1 MASSTPFRPVARSL
15 RDLAGE
21 EYVAAACEARAALTG
36 EERGALL
43 ALAEQPVECYPEVL
57 HARLLSLLPR
67 VGQALCQEVS
77 SARGASSQAF
87 ASATQAARAPVSGLG
102 WYRVGEDGRLYL
114 TTKSEHYHTPLGHSF
129 PGYRLLEIA
138 RQVGIPNAT
147 HNSTR
152 GHLTRRLEEELVR
165 VANGIEDGASLDAV
179 LACERLDCPNRVLN
193 LETGSL
199 AMEAAVKLLLARF
212 YRVQEDAPGPR
223 YQGRVPV
230 FLVMASDD
238 GDPQANYHGTTVL
251 TQLLRGM
258 WPDLAEALRQH
269 GLYQVHAIRCNH
281 LGDLEDAFTRWER
294 PPYKLAGFL
303 HEIVMMNY
311 GARLLTREFLQRAY
325 ALCAA
330 HDVPAVADEIQSCL
344 WAPKLF
350 LFREYGLRPSCVA
363 VGKGFPGGEYPASR
377 LLFSAA
383 LDSLPLFGALVTNGQ
398 EELASLAYLVTMAW
412 AKANA
417 EATRTIGERYE
428 ARLRELAAAH
438 PGVIAEIP
446 GQRHLC
452 GIAFHELATA
462 RAFVKQLNE
471 GGLDVSTQTYK
482 ADCPPVVL
490 TKLPLIA
497 SDEVVDFVIGRM
509 AGALAA
515 LHQERARAL

>member
-1 MASSTPFRPVARSL
+1 MASSTAFRPVARSL
-15 RDLAGE
+15 QDLAGE
-21 EYVAAACEARAALTG
+21 EYVAAVCEARAALAG
-36 EERGALL
+36 EEREALL
-43 ALAEQPVECYPEVL
+43 ALAAQPVECYPEAF
-57 HARLLSLLPR
+57 HARLVSLLPR
-67 VGQALCQEVS
+67 VGQVLGRETT

-87 ASATQAARAPVSGLG
+87 SSATQTARAPVSGLG

-114 TTKSEHYHTPLGHSF
+114 TTKSEHYHRPLGHSF

-138 RQVGIPNAT
+138 RQLGIPNAT
-147 HNSTR
+147 HNNTR
-152 GHLTRRLEEELVR
+152 GHLTRLLEEQLVR
-165 VANGIEDGASLDAV
+165 AAHGLADDASLDAV
-179 LACERLDCPNRVLN
+179 LASEQLDCPNRVLN

-199 AMEAAVKLLLARF
+199 AAEAAVKLLLARF
-212 YRVQEDAPGPR
+212 HRVEEEAPAPK

-230 FLVMASDD
+230 FLVMANDD
-238 GDPQANYHGTTVL
+238 GGPQGNYHGTTVL
-251 TQLLRGM
+251 TQFLRGM
-258 WPDLAEALRQH
+258 WPDLTEALRQR
-269 GLYQVHAIRCNH
+269 GLYHVHAIRPNH
-281 LGDLEDAFTRWER
+281 LGELEDAFERHER

-330 HDVPAVADEIQSCL
+330 HDVPTVADEIQSCL
-344 WAPKLF
+344 WAPELF

-383 LDSLPLFGALVTNGQ
+383 LDHLPLFGALVTNGQ

-417 EATRTIGERYE
+417 EVTRGIGERYE
-428 ARLRELAAAH
+428 ARLQELAAAY
-438 PGVIAEIP
+438 PGVIAEIA

-452 GIAFHELATA
+452 GIAFHELAAA
-462 RAFVKQLNE
+462 RAFVKRLTE
-471 GGLDVSTQTYK
+471 GGLDVSAQTYK

-509 AGALAA
+509 GSALAA
-515 LHQERARAL
+515 L